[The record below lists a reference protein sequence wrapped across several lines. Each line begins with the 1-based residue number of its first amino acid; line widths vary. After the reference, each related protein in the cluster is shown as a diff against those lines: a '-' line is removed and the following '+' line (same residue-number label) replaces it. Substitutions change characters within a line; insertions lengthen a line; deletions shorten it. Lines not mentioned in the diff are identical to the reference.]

1 MTKFRIILTI
11 SSNSVDLSKYHID
24 SILMVRIIYPD
35 MTPVFN
41 INDTQ
46 GEKFMHYP
54 FTKTLEILAEINK
67 DTKIV
72 IEFYSKAENRDK
84 LLNEILNLNE

>member
-11 SSNSVDLSKYHID
+11 SSNRVDLSKYHID

-41 INDTQ
+41 LNDTH
-46 GEKFMHYP
+46 GEKFMHDP
-54 FTKTLEILAEINK
+54 FTKTLEILTEINK